1 MIKHFRFILLTFLAA
16 PHVHLQLINNVYLVI
31 LDHNLQI
38 INKEVMF
45 FNAFQLKE
53 IVRIIIFK
61 ANHLISLSMV
71 VIK

>member
-16 PHVHLQLINNVYLVI
+16 PHVHHQLINNVYLVI